1 MNLLSR
7 ISTIS
12 VIVFVCLCNV
22 FEAKA
27 DRDKEILME
36 AKLGKKGMR
45 SLDTAVGIETIG
57 NDILLTFYKDARN
70 IMVDIRDESNKSVYR
85 DFFRNSNVEY
95 IPALGW
101 KSGYYILEIRL
112 DREIYYEC
120 IYIE

>member
-1 MNLLSR
+1 MLSR

-12 VIVFVCLCNV
+12 VIVFVCLCSA

-27 DRDKEILME
+27 DKDREILME
-36 AKLGKKGMR
+36 AKLGKRGMR
-45 SLDTAVGIETIG
+45 SIDTPIGVEMIG
-57 NDILLTFYKDARN
+57 NDILLTFFKDAKN
-70 IMVDIRDESNKSVYR
+70 IMVDIRDEGNKSVYR
-85 DFFRNSNVEY
+85 DFFRNSNVEL

-101 KSGYYILEIRL
+101 NSGCYILEIRL

>member
-1 MNLLSR
+1 
-7 ISTIS
+7 
-12 VIVFVCLCNV
+12 V
-22 FEAKA
+22 KA

-36 AKLGKKGMR
+36 AKLGKRGMR
-45 SLDTAVGIETIG
+45 SLDTAVGVETIG